1 MLQKL
6 KSFVTLRDFPES
18 LAYFD
23 VTDIGSAGCNFLIV
37 IVSRCIEYLCF
48 CYGFFSEPNKRSV
61 TVPFGYREVFANGAR
76 HDSFDGK
83 IGILQL

>member
-23 VTDIGSAGCNFLIV
+23 VRDIGSAGCNFLIV

-48 CYGFFSEPNKRSV
+48 CYGFFSEPNMSSV
-61 TVPFGYREVFANGAR
+61 ASQCHSAIVKCSQTERDMTALME
-76 HDSFDGK
+76 
-83 IGILQL
+83 